1 MNASALLFFDEIR
14 CIVCGRDIIE
24 GTYICPECT
33 LEYNDGG
40 LCERCGR
47 AMNNAADFCETCKS
61 RASYFETGRS
71 PLRYEGGA
79 KLLIH
84 RYKFGGEKFLSRAI
98 ASLMYMTALHN
109 GMRCDYIVPVPI
121 SAKRKKDRG
130 FDQVMEIAKYLS
142 RDTDKPVVPL
152 LIKIKDTPASF
163 TETRAEREKRII
175 GSIAVNR
182 NIDVRHKR
190 IMLIDDIYTTGATA
204 QECSRLIVKAGAASV
219 SVLAAA
225 SVPQH
230 VILY

>member
-1 MNASALLFFDEIR
+1 MNVSSLLFFDEIR

-40 LCERCGR
+40 ICERCGR
-47 AMNNAADFCETCKS
+47 AMNNAADYCETCKS

-71 PLRYEGGA
+71 PLRYEDGA

-84 RYKFGGEKFLSRAI
+84 RYKFGGEKFLSRAL
-98 ASLMYMTALHN
+98 ASLMYMTAIHNRLH
-109 GMRCDYIVPVPI
+109 CDCIVPVPI
-121 SAKRKKDRG
+121 SAQRKKERG
-130 FDQVMEIAKYLS
+130 FDQVMEIAKFLS
-142 RDTDKPVVPL
+142 KDTGKPIVPL

-163 TETRAEREKRII
+163 TETRAEREKRIK
-175 GSIAVNR
+175 GSIAINR
-182 NIDVRHKR
+182 NFDVRHKR
-190 IMLIDDIYTTGATA
+190 IMLVDDIYTTGTTA
-204 QECSRLIVKAGAASV
+204 QECSRLILKAGADSV
-219 SVLAAA
+219 AVLAAS